1 MYEKGLEQHLVG
13 WKRVDS
19 VHYLLLTR
27 LSAQHPRLVQWEIAI
42 AKGVGF
48 GRNQLLQGSLALICG

>member
-19 VHYLLLTR
+19 VHYLV
-27 LSAQHPRLVQWEIAI
+27 SAQHPRLVQWEIAI